1 MSDDSTKTYSVEGMT
16 CGHCESSVREEVEEL
31 TGVESARA
39 DRSTGLLTVRGEGID
54 DAAVCAA
61 VQAAGYAV
69 ADGTTPTAGDA
80 ARP

>member
-1 MSDDSTKTYSVEGMT
+1 MSDDTTKIYSVEGMT

-31 TGVESARA
+31 AGVKSAQA
-39 DRSTGLLTVRGEGID
+39 DRGTGLLTVRGEEID
-54 DAAVCAA
+54 DAAVRAA

-69 ADGTTPTAGDA
+69 VDATAPTAWDA